1 MPIYTGGYTLLT
13 SSRFSGWAGT
23 HTTHSQAHTKTGHAC
38 TRTPA
43 VGKLLVFGVTSLR
56 PYHLPVSPTLYLDV
70 TGYHYC
76 RSAFVHEVP

>member
-1 MPIYTGGYTLLT
+1 MPMYTGGVYTADDKQILWEGGHT
-13 SSRFSGWAGT
+13 RHT
-23 HTTHSQAHTKTGHAC
+23 HKHHTKTGHAR

-43 VGKLLVFGVTSLR
+43 VGRLLVFGVTSSR
-56 PYHLPVSPTLYLDV
+56 PYHLPASPTLYVDV